1 MLKKTANNGLDE
13 GIKMGF
19 RDEKDIVIGNDENAN
34 KSVEPSLDE
43 LSDTWQKLLGI
54 HPTGIEA
61 SLDPG
66 AIASSL
72 SDDPWS
78 ELLQAQGAK
87 IVDLQHVRLQ
97 EVGISLSELEVEQ
110 ALQIMQEQ
118 PKQDENQG

>member
-19 RDEKDIVIGNDENAN
+19 RDEKDKVIGNDENAN

-66 AIASSL
+66 VIASSL

-87 IVDLQHVRLQ
+87 IVDLRQVRLH

>member
-1 MLKKTANNGLDE
+1 
-13 GIKMGF
+13 MGF
-19 RDEKDIVIGNDENAN
+19 RDDKDINIGNDENVN
-34 KSVEPSLDE
+34 KSVEPALDE
-43 LSDTWQKLLGI
+43 LSDIWQKLLGI
-54 HPTGIEA
+54 HPGGIES

-66 AIASSL
+66 VIASSL
-72 SDDPWS
+72 NDDPWS